1 MVAVARG
8 IVHTVPMSNHKN
20 DQKNTEMRAAATKRS
35 QRPEGA
41 NLANRVVAVNS
52 APRGFNPKR
61 DLPPGFVEFLRP
73 LHEALTPRQQALV
86 KRREVAVAEANAGR
100 LPEYLP
106 PSEATRSAW
115 RIELPGWCADQRNQ
129 MTGPADEADLV
140 VKMLNSGAPGVMLD
154 LEDSTANVWEHNQRG
169 IKNILE
175 ALAGRLSYF
184 DRKRDKTVEIRAS
197 NTVIFTRPRGL
208 HLHQAGVLEGELL
221 PASLFD
227 VAMVALQ
234 VDYST
239 LKHPLCFYIPKSE
252 SAEEALWWR
261 DLFQMI
267 AKAKRLPANAIKCMA
282 LVESHPMAFQMEEFA
297 WNLREHILGLNLGR
311 WDYMASLIHFNL
323 TNPKWVLPDRNTIP
337 HNVAFFQNLRELIPE
352 ICHKH
357 GMLAIGGMTALYPS
371 REDAELNARALKV
384 LAEDK
389 RNESLSLM
397 DGAWTGHPD
406 QNEIAVAQFPAPNQ
420 LQKRPEKAVQH
431 PDLRPLPSNVGKRM
445 VAGTRAAIR
454 TVIRYRNGVLN
465 GKGASL
471 LDGYMEDL
479 ATDRIY
485 RLMIAQRTMHSDG
498 VEIVDETGKATR
510 HTPEFITRLFDEELE
525 RLLGESSKENDQ
537 AAAGRLRE
545 ARRMSEE
552 MIHRGE
558 FDPA

>member
-1 MVAVARG
+1 MAAVACG

-52 APRGFNPKR
+52 APRGFDPKR

-100 LPEYLP
+100 LPEHLP

-227 VAMVALQ
+227 VAMVAFQ

-371 REDAELNARALKV
+371 REDAELNARALKI

-431 PDLRPLPSNVGKRM
+431 PDLRPLPSNVGKRT

>member
-1 MVAVARG
+1 MVAVAVG

-20 DQKNTEMRAAATKRS
+20 DQQNTKMNAATQRS
-35 QRPEGA
+35 QISEDA
-41 NLANRVVAVNS
+41 KLANRVVAMNR
-52 APRGFNPKR
+52 APRGFDPKR
-61 DLPPGFVEFLRP
+61 DLPAGFPEFLQP
-73 LHEALTPRQQALV
+73 LHEALTPRQQTLV
-86 KRREVAVAEANAGR
+86 KQREMALAVSNAGN
-100 LPEYLP
+100 LPDYFP
-106 PSEATRSAW
+106 PSDATRSAW
-115 RIELPGWCADQRNQ
+115 RIELPAWCADQRNQ

-154 LEDSTANVWEHNQRG
+154 LEDSTANAWEHNQRG

-175 ALAGRLSYF
+175 ALAGRLNYS
-184 DRKRDKTVEIRAS
+184 DRKRDKTVEIRPS

-227 VAMVALQ
+227 VAMIAFQ
-234 VDYST
+234 VDYT
-239 LKHPLCFYIPKSE
+239 ALKHPLCFYIPKSE

-267 AKAKRLPANAIKCMA
+267 AKAKGLTANAIKCMA

-297 WNLREHILGLNLGR
+297 WNLREHIVGLNLGR

-337 HNVAFFQNLRELIPE
+337 HNVPFFQNLRELIPE

-389 RNESLSLM
+389 KNESLSLM

-406 QNEIAVAQFPAPNQ
+406 QNEVAVVQFPAPNQ
-420 LQKRPEKAVQH
+420 LHKRHEKAEQH
-431 PDLRPLPSNVGKRM
+431 PDLRPLPTNVGQRT

-485 RLMIAQRTMHSDG
+485 RLMIAQRMMHSDA
-498 VEIVDETGKATR
+498 VEILDEAGKMVR
-510 HTPEFITRLFDEELE
+510 HTPEFIARLFDEELD
-525 RLLGESSKENDQ
+525 RLLGEASTENDQ
-537 AAAGRLRE
+537 AATARLRE
-545 ARRMSEE
+545 ARRMSEK
-552 MIHRGE
+552 MIHGRE
-558 FDPA
+558 FNPA